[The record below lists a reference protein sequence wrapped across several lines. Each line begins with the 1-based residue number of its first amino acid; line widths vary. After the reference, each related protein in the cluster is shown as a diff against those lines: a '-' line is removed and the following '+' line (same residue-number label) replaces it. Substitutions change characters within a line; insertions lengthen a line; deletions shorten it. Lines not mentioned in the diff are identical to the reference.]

1 MQRVYS
7 PLQALSNVPG
17 LSTILPLFHLE
28 SQHLTDEFQFKRRQF
43 SSHLVTPLPVRDNQG
58 EQAAQDMEGDLP
70 ESSFGLRQRKS
81 KGFQGSLV
89 RVVQE
94 NIFRAI
100 QPPLK
105 ELQKFFSST
114 GLFGQEILNL

>member
-1 MQRVYS
+1 MVNAPSCMQRVYS

-43 SSHLVTPLPVRDNQG
+43 SSHLVTPFPVRDNQG
-58 EQAAQDMEGDLP
+58 EQAAQDMECDFP

-89 RVVQE
+89 WVVQE
-94 NIFRAI
+94 NIFRTI

-105 ELQKFFSST
+105 EL
-114 GLFGQEILNL
+114 